1 MNLNEDYKNR
11 LKFLAGLLN
20 EDLHPHFFDCGFYDM
35 ANGNSEVLL
44 PLLEKSDIKYSYDP
58 MRNFVTIET
67 NNPRAVLP
75 MFKEARIVK
84 IDTKDWMA
92 ENLDTDPN
100 DCVLLRLPA
109 PNVPP
114 GAMM

>member
-11 LKFLAGLLN
+11 LQRLAGLLN
-20 EDLHPHFFDCGFYDM
+20 EDMHPQFFDCGFYDM
-35 ANGNSEVLL
+35 ANGNSEILL
-44 PLLEKSDIKYSYDP
+44 SLLENTGIQYSYDP
-58 MRNFVTIET
+58 MRNYMVIET

-75 MFKEARIVK
+75 MFQEARIMK
-84 IDTKDWMA
+84 IDTKDWIA

-100 DCVLLRLPA
+100 DCVLLRLPT
-109 PNVPP
+109 PNPPP